1 MPAVCSV
8 KWGDD
13 MSERIKRLQEE
24 IKKETS
30 FIIQRKVKDPRLG
43 FVSITDV
50 ELSRDYSYCKIFI
63 SVLGDENEREQTM
76 EGLHKATGFIRSE
89 LAKKL
94 RLKTV
99 PKLSF
104 HYDQSLEYGSKI
116 DAILKKLDLD
126 GGSDG
131 E

>member
-24 IKKETS
+24 IKKEAS

-89 LAKKL
+89 LAK
-94 RLKTV
+94 
-99 PKLSF
+99 S
-104 HYDQSLEYGSKI
+104 
-116 DAILKKLDLD
+116 
-126 GGSDG
+126 
-131 E
+131 